1 MEMHKVSDGVKSG
14 FVLLDQNMKLVQPVN
29 GYLEYQALR
38 GRAENTLQA
47 YARDLKVFFEF
58 LEQRDLQYEEIDVA
72 VIREYVEY
80 LRSPDERVVLLN
92 VESKRSPVTINRMIG
107 TVHGFYCYRSAMN
120 GITNPIVTKDVN
132 SPNSVFR
139 GMLYHTRKSN
149 HTKQSIFK
157 IKESEYRIHLFTAA
171 EIQTMYSV
179 LPTMRDKLIFKFLIQ
194 SGARISEAL
203 ALKIE
208 DVPIPDFSCE
218 ISVLHHV
225 KSKGRY
231 RDIYIPTG
239 LLAELDSHRYAVQR
253 HQWRIRKSR
262 NA

>member
-1 MEMHKVSDGVKSG
+1 
-14 FVLLDQNMKLVQPVN
+14 
-29 GYLEYQALR
+29 
-38 GRAENTLQA
+38 
-47 YARDLKVFFEF
+47 
-58 LEQRDLQYEEIDVA
+58 
-72 VIREYVEY
+72 
-80 LRSPDERVVLLN
+80 
-92 VESKRSPVTINRMIG
+92 
-107 TVHGFYCYRSAMN
+107 MN

-149 HTKQSIFK
+149 YTKQSIFK
-157 IKESEYRIHLFTAA
+157 IKESEYRIHLFTAF

-194 SGARISEAL
+194 SGARISGAL

-225 KSKGRY
+225 KSKGGY

-239 LLAELDSHRYAVQR
+239 LLAELATILWNTVHLSRRRIAMFLPRSTRISKNRETFECRNCRKDGQPYMEKSLMPYPVIQHSMASLSTVAWVM
-253 HQWRIRKSR
+253 HQKFVNALPLYRQEKEWRTLGVNLSR
-262 NA
+262 ATMSNWIMAASRDWLSPNTGADAPETFAREIYPFR